1 MAAIAIPLMALGG
14 MYIMQNQKKTR
25 TEGLTNMTQVRNP
38 LPGVTPPI
46 ASVNYPVTAPVST
59 QNVKYY
65 ANPHQTT
72 DKFFD
77 KKNYDMVDADASG
90 QYGIGGGAKEI
101 YSLTGTPVEKSKF
114 KHNNMVPFFGAKIR
128 GATADRNVTE
138 SVLDNMQGA
147 GSQQFKKQEQAPMF
161 QPQQGYQ
168 FANGAPNMSDFY
180 QSRVNPSLKIS
191 NVLPWE
197 QQQVAPGL
205 DWGYGTQGANGYNA
219 GTLARDKWIDKTVN
233 ELRVD
238 TNPKI
243 TFGLF
248 GHEGPADAYIK
259 NSGSQETQGKVEKYR
274 PDAYFVQSP
283 DRWLTT
289 TGQEKAPK
297 SRSEEIMQDVNRLT
311 TTAEYYGATGQ
322 QVDSTYIVGEY
333 DEPKRQV
340 IKENDYKAPPGAQGR
355 SSPTVADYGALSY
368 SNLPNHRTTCS
379 SQGTGNYGAING
391 FIKAV
396 VSPLMD
402 IMRPSRKENL
412 VNCMRSSGNPMVS
425 VGAGQ
430 INMPGDRTKTTSRE
444 MTEGLIGLNHLNM
457 ENQKSD
463 GYLVTD
469 YQPTLQQRDTT
480 NTNYSGVAT
489 PNGAYN
495 VTRSYEAEYMQ
506 RNNPNKTF
514 LNHPN
519 QGGMALLSN
528 EENINVKRNDCDR
541 NNNRWWVRSSG
552 NSAGITAP
560 PAQETFGNEKVSF
573 VYDDA
578 KFNKERINPDILNA
592 FKSNPYTQSLSS
604 YAYT

>member
-1 MAAIAIPLMALGG
+1 MAEIALPLIALGS
-14 MYIMQNQKKTR
+14 MYIMSNQKKT
-25 TEGLTNMTQVRNP
+25 TEGLTNMTMTQNALPNVNP
-38 LPGVTPPI
+38 ANVT
-46 ASVNYPVTAPVST
+46 VNYPRTAPVSLN
-59 QNVKYY
+59 NVNYY
-65 ANPHQTT
+65 AHPHQTT

-77 KKNYDMVDADASG
+77 KKNYNNVDIQSSG
-90 QYGIGGGAKEI
+90 TYGIGGGAKEVF
-101 YSLTGTPVEKSKF
+101 SLTGDALDKAQF

-128 GATADRNVTE
+128 GATANRNVAE

-147 GSQQFKKQEQAPMF
+147 GSQQFQKREQAPMF

-168 FANGAPNMSDFY
+168 YATGAPNMSDFY

-205 DWGYGTQGANGYNA
+205 DLGYGTQGGNGFNS

-238 TNPKI
+238 SNPKL
-243 TFGLF
+243 TFGLQ
-248 GHEGPADAYIK
+248 GHEGPATAYIK
-259 NSGSQETQGKVEKYR
+259 NSGSAETQGKVEKYR
-274 PDAYFVQSP
+274 PDGYYVQSP
-283 DRWLTT
+283 DMWLTT
-289 TGQEKAPK
+289 TGIEKAPK
-297 SRSEEIMQDVNRLT
+297 SRSEEILQEVNRLT
-311 TTAEYYGATGQ
+311 TSAEYYGATGQ
-322 QVDSTYIVGEY
+322 QVDSTYTVGAY
-333 DEPKRQV
+333 DEVKRHAV
-340 IKENDYKAPPGAQGR
+340 TENDYKAPPGAIGR

-368 SNLPNHRTTCS
+368 NTLPNNRTTCQ

-412 VNCMRSSGNPMVS
+412 VNSMRSSGNAMAP
-425 VGAGQ
+425 VGSGQ
-430 INMPGDRTKTTSRE
+430 IYIPGDRTKTTSRE
-444 MTEGLIGLNHLNM
+444 MTEGLIGYNHLNM
-457 ENQKSD
+457 ENQNAN
-463 GYLVTD
+463 GYLVTAC
-469 YQPTLQQRDTT
+469 QPTLQQRDTT

-519 QGGMALLSN
+519 QGGMALLAN

-560 PAQETFGNEKVSF
+560 PSAETFGNEKVSF

-578 KFNKERINPDILNA
+578 KFNQERINPDILNA
-592 FKSNPYTQSLSS
+592 FKNNPYTHSLSS